1 MSEETKDLVVVENE
15 TQSSVDKLIET
26 KVSQTTDVNTA
37 LDLMFTHEA
46 LRDKDTIDSALKE
59 KKEEI
64 RNDAEARR
72 IQAEAERI
80 AQEAEKVKQEKEKQ
94 LAELDKVISAKQKEI
109 EQLKADSDKAQA
121 FFDSN
126 EDILSY
132 IGVRSKKTLKVM
144 YMLMIPAI
152 VIFMIVQV
160 IALPITIVGK
170 LIEIVINIIS
180 GICKVISNNALK
192 IFIAI
197 LVVLLIIA
205 CGFAVY
211 YFGGKLIF

>member
-1 MSEETKDLVVVENE
+1 MSEENNLVVVNDG
-15 TQSSVDKLIET
+15 VDKLIET
-26 KVSQTTDVNTA
+26 KVNETTDVNTA

-46 LRDKDTIDSALKE
+46 LKDKDTIDTALRE

-64 RNDAEARR
+64 KNDAEARR
-72 IQAEAERI
+72 IQAEADKI
-80 AQEAEKVKQEKEKQ
+80 SKEAEKIKQEKEKQ
-94 LAELDKVISAKQKEI
+94 LAELDKVISAKRKEV
-109 EQLKADSDKAQA
+109 EQLNADSDKAQA

-152 VIFMIVQV
+152 VIFLLVQI

-170 LIEIVINIIS
+170 LAEIVINIIS

-192 IFIAI
+192 IFVAI
-197 LVVLLIIA
+197 LIIILILGV
-205 CGFAVY
+205 GFAIY
-211 YFGGKLIF
+211 YFGGKLVIK

>member
-1 MSEETKDLVVVENE
+1 MSEEKDLVVVND
-15 TQSSVDKLIET
+15 TQNGVDKLIET
-26 KVSQTTDVNTA
+26 KVNETTDVNTA

-46 LRDKDTIDSALKE
+46 LKDQDTIDTALRE

-80 AQEAEKVKQEKEKQ
+80 SKEAEKVKQEKEKQ

-160 IALPITIVGK
+160 IALPVTIVGK
-170 LIEIVINIIS
+170 LVEIIINIIS

-197 LVVLLIIA
+197 LVVILILG
-205 CGFAVY
+205 CGFAIY
-211 YFGGKLIF
+211 YFGGKLIL

>member
-15 TQSSVDKLIET
+15 TQSGVDKLIET

-46 LRDKDTIDSALKE
+46 LKDQDTIDTALKE

-80 AQEAEKVKQEKEKQ
+80 AKEAEKVKQEKEKQ

-160 IALPITIVGK
+160 IALPVTIVGK
-170 LIEIVINIIS
+170 LVEIIINIIS

>member
-1 MSEETKDLVVVENE
+1 MSEETKDLVVSE
-15 TQSSVDKLIET
+15 TQTGVDKLIEN
-26 KVSQTTDVNTA
+26 KVNQTTDVNTA

-46 LRDKDTIDSALKE
+46 LKDKDTLDSALQE

-80 AQEAEKVKQEKEKQ
+80 AREAEKIKQEKEKQ

-121 FFDSN
+121 FFESN

-132 IGVRSKKTLKVM
+132 IGVRTKKTLKVM

-152 VIFMIVQV
+152 VIFMIVQI
-160 IALPITIVGK
+160 IALPVTIVGK
-170 LIEIVINIIS
+170 LVEIVINIIS

-192 IFIAI
+192 MFIAI
-197 LVVLLIIA
+197 LVVILILG
-205 CGFAVY
+205 CGLAIY